1 MLVHPQSRDG
11 LRKGE
16 VWIKI
21 WVMTVV
27 AITRPPAGV
36 DSELRQVRE
45 SSSDQVR
52 IDSRRGAAH
61 QSPKRIQIYRIC
73 SLGLQVGVKESMVSD
88 FIIGVVVDV
97 YGHVF
102 VEHLNGLSVGF
113 ISGPAWDFVIL
124 DATEFIVLDPKV
136 GLE

>member
-1 MLVHPQSRDG
+1 
-11 LRKGE
+11 
-16 VWIKI
+16 
-21 WVMTVV
+21 MTVV

-73 SLGLQVGVKESMVSD
+73 SLGLEVGVKESMVSD
-88 FIIGVVVDV
+88 FISGVVVDV
-97 YGHVF
+97 YGQVF
-102 VEHLNGLSVGF
+102 VEHLNGRSVGLMCC
-113 ISGPAWDFVIL
+113 PAVDC
-124 DATEFIVLDPKV
+124 A
-136 GLE
+136 